1 MPDQYTIAIHHTLAS
16 GIILLQ
22 CLYIIRMV
30 YIGQLLS
37 YQYKEKL
44 IAVASANESL
54 LMQTRLEVREQTCS
68 QISREIHDH
77 ISLSL
82 SLCKLHLNSIDFR
95 RPAELIDKVN
105 VSVHLIGQ
113 SIASLNDIS
122 KSLDTDYQQTRDIID
137 LLQIELRRLERTGL
151 FKTGYEV
158 VGQPVSLR
166 KDVELLVLRIVQEAL
181 NNIIKH
187 AEASLVTIKLIYVAQ
202 RLECNILDNGRGFQ
216 VQAAGTRGAGLNN
229 MAKRAS
235 MIGADLTVKSE
246 PGKGTL
252 ISIVLPL

>member
-1 MPDQYTIAIHHTLAS
+1 MPDQYTIAIHHILAS
-16 GIILLQ
+16 GIVLLL

-30 YIGQLLS
+30 HTSQSLNYK
-37 YQYKEKL
+37 YKEKL
-44 IAVASANESL
+44 VAVTSANESL
-54 LMQTRLEVREQTCS
+54 LMQTRLEVREQTCT

-82 SLCKLHLNSIDFR
+82 SLCKLHLNAIDFR

-122 KSLDTDYQQTRDIID
+122 KSLDTDYQQTQDIVD
-137 LLQIELRRLERTGL
+137 LLQIELKRLERTGV
-151 FKTGYEV
+151 FKTAYEV
-158 VGQPVSLR
+158 VGQPVPIR
-166 KDVELLVLRIVQEAL
+166 KDVELVVLRIAQETL

-187 AEASLVTIKLIYVAQ
+187 AEATLVTIKLIYAAQ

-216 VQAAGTRGAGLNN
+216 VEGPGSRGAGLNN
-229 MAKRAS
+229 MAKRAA
-235 MIGADLTVKSE
+235 MIGADLIVNSE
-246 PGKGTL
+246 QGNGTL